1 MSLRWRLQSFLVV
14 LPIIAIPL
22 WFYAEASRSSDRLRE
37 DVIQQIASYARR
49 EQSHRD
55 QAARLGEQA
64 AACLEQAQKAQ
75 SPEEKATWSEKA
87 ARHQGEARQALE
99 IAERY
104 ARSKRVEQAG
114 WRLP

>member
-1 MSLRWRLQSFLVV
+1 MVV

-22 WFYAEASRSSDRLRE
+22 WLYAEANRMRE
-37 DVIQQIASYARR
+37 DVIQQTASYARMER
-49 EQSHRD
+49 SYRD

-75 SPEEKATWSEKA
+75 SPEEWATWSEKA
-87 ARHQGEARQALE
+87 ARHQGEARKSLE

-104 ARSKRVEQAG
+104 ARSKRVE
-114 WRLP
+114 